1 MIMLNLQEQKLRVV
15 EDFLSITDP
24 QMVSEI
30 DLFIKE
36 LKNKSYQQNFSPM
49 TLDEFYTMIDKS
61 ESDISQGKY
70 STTDQLLKE
79 IELWN

>member
-24 QMVSEI
+24 KMVSEI

-36 LKNKSYQQNFSPM
+36 LKNKSYQQNFSPI

-61 ESDISQGKY
+61 ESDISLGKY
-70 STTDQLLKE
+70 STSEQLLEE

>member
-1 MIMLNLQEQKLRVV
+1 MLNLQEQKLRVV

-36 LKNKSYQQNFSPM
+36 LKSKSYQKNFSPM

-70 STTDQLLKE
+70 STTDLLLKE

>member
-36 LKNKSYQQNFSPM
+36 LKNKSYQQKFSPM
-49 TLDEFYTMIDKS
+49 TIDEFYNMIDKS
-61 ESDISQGKY
+61 ESDIRQGKY